1 MTRVTFLGTGASGG
15 TPGSGRS
22 KRRESSALA
31 VAGDVSVLMDVT
43 NQFHEQSQLVDR
55 LDAVVV
61 THAHR
66 DATGG
71 VPALDRWLHDHKQA
85 PVPVLTSAEAV
96 GVLRE
101 RHGDLDYC
109 DLQPVHPGQRR
120 NVGPWSIT
128 AVEVPHARDQRFRT
142 FAWRLERDGTVLV
155 YASDVAELTEN
166 LAQATRGADLLALDG
181 AMYGR
186 SLFSHLRIDEALPVV
201 CRWDVDRI
209 LLTQIGRTAPAHDE
223 LVEVAARLC
232 ERAAP
237 AYDGLTV
244 QL

>member
-1 MTRVTFLGTGASGG
+1 MTFLGTGASGG

-22 KRRESSALA
+22 RRGESSALA
-31 VAGDVSVLMDVT
+31 VAGDVSVMIDVT
-43 NQFHEQSQLVDR
+43 NHFDEQSELVDR
-55 LDAVVV
+55 LDAVLV

-66 DATGG
+66 DASGG
-71 VPALDRWLHDHKQA
+71 IPALDRWLDDHRQA
-85 PVPVLTSAEAV
+85 PVPVLASPEAV

-101 RHGDLDYC
+101 RRADLGLC

-120 NVGPWSIT
+120 NVGPWRIT

-142 FAWRLERDGTVLV
+142 FAWRLQRDDTVLV
-155 YASDVAELTEN
+155 YASDVAELTED
-166 LAQATRGADLLALDG
+166 LAEATRGADLLALDG

-223 LVEVAARLC
+223 LVEVAAALC

-244 QL
+244 EL